1 MRMQSYYPR
10 ELPEE
15 LAGLNDLALDLRWDG
30 NQEAAR
36 VWSLLDPATWERS
49 RNAYLLLQE
58 ISNER
63 LEEARQNPKFVEA
76 LKSLA
81 DARERA
87 NTEATWFTQ
96 TFPDTPVKAIAYFS
110 MEFGLSES
118 LPIYAGGL
126 GILAGDHLKTAS
138 DLGIPLYGVGL
149 FYGQGYFHQ
158 SISPEGW
165 QVEAYP
171 YNDPSDLPVTPTRL
185 PSGEWLRIAVELPG
199 RNVVL
204 RVWQAQVGMVTLYLL
219 DTNDPSNAPWDRGI
233 TSTLYGGAKEVR
245 LIQEIVLGIGGWEA
259 LTRLGI
265 EPDVC
270 HLNEGHAA
278 FVSLARIG
286 HAMQTRGL
294 DFHHARMAT
303 RPGNVFTT
311 HTPVPAGFDRFD
323 IDTVAQYLQPL
334 AARIGVPTVEF
345 QRLGWEPDTNL
356 FNMALLATRTSC
368 YVNGVSKLHGE
379 VSREIFLPLYP
390 HWPLSEIPVTH
401 VTNAIHV
408 PSWQSEVSRDL
419 WEKANLS
426 PETAGPNTAVSL
438 TPDKI
443 SDEEL
448 WEFRTKSRERLISYV
463 RRRLDRQVR
472 GQGASASMIEESHQ
486 ILDPN
491 ILTLGFARR
500 FATYKRADLLLR
512 DWARLKSILLNAER
526 PVQLILAGK
535 AHPGDDPGKRL
546 IQSWMRIASH
556 SDIQHR
562 VVFLADYD
570 IALAQQLVAG
580 VDVWINTP
588 RRPMEASGT
597 SGMKVL
603 VNGGINLSELDGW
616 WAEAYNPEVGWALG
630 DGLEHSESDWDA
642 REAEQLYSL
651 LEKQVVPDF
660 YDRDE
665 HGLPVRWL
673 KRVRASMSQLTP
685 QFATGRMLMEYAT
698 NLYIPAGEGYHKRLA
713 DDSRLTNDLYDW
725 RSRLDNAWGTLR
737 FRNVQVRPAGDG
749 YVVELE
755 VSVDGLNPDDY
766 AVQLYAENPAG
777 RPPSIITA
785 EPAEDT
791 RPAGKGRGYE
801 AQIPGG
807 RPVSDYTARI
817 VPRHPGAFVPA
828 EAEQILW
835 AR

>member
-1 MRMQSYYPR
+1 MRTQFYSPR
-10 ELPEE
+10 ELPEG

-30 NQEAAR
+30 NPETAR
-36 VWSLLDPATWERS
+36 VWSLLDPTAWERS

-63 LEEARQNPKFVEA
+63 LEAASKDPAFLEA
-76 LKSLA
+76 LQSVLKSREQSENG
-81 DARERA
+81 AR
-87 NTEATWFTQ
+87 WFGETH
-96 TFPDTPVKAIAYFS
+96 PGTPLKAVAYFS

-126 GILAGDHLKTAS
+126 GILAGDHLKTAG
-138 DLGIPLYGVGL
+138 DMGIPLFGIGL

-171 YNDPSDLPVTPTRL
+171 YNDPSDLPVTPARL
-185 PSGEWLRIAVELPG
+185 PGGEWLRFPIDLPG
-199 RNVVL
+199 RQIVV
-204 RVWQAQVGMVTLYLL
+204 RVWQAKVGNVPLYLL
-219 DTNDPSNAPWDRGI
+219 DTNDPGNAPWDRAI

-245 LIQEIVLGIGGWEA
+245 LIQEIILGIGGWEA
-259 LTRLGI
+259 LMRLGI

-286 HAMQTRGL
+286 RAMKKFGL
-294 DFHHARMAT
+294 DFYHARMAT

-334 AARIGVPTVEF
+334 ASAIGVPAMEF

-356 FNMALLATRTSC
+356 FNMALLATRTSG
-368 YVNGVSKLHGE
+368 YVNGVSQLHGE
-379 VSREIFLPLYP
+379 VSREIFRNLYP
-390 HWPLSEIPVTH
+390 HWPTAEIPVTH

-408 PSWQSEVSRDL
+408 ASWQSQDSQALWQKSGSSPAGMTDDPVSLSPDKVSDADL
-419 WEKANLS
+419 WA
-426 PETAGPNTAVSL
+426 
-438 TPDKI
+438 
-443 SDEEL
+443 
-448 WEFRTKSRERLISYV
+448 FRSKSRQNLIDYV
-463 RRRLDRQVR
+463 RARLERQVR
-472 GQGASASMIEESHQ
+472 GQGAQEGGVREAQ
-486 ILDPN
+486 GILDPG

-512 DWARLKSILLNAER
+512 DWERLKRILLSADR
-526 PVQLILAGK
+526 PVQLIIAGK

-546 IQSWMRIASH
+546 IQHWMRVASH
-556 SDIQHR
+556 SDIQQR

-603 VNGGINLSELDGW
+603 VNGGLNLSELDGW
-616 WAEAYNPEVGWALG
+616 WPEAYSPEVGWALG
-630 DGLEHSESDWDA
+630 DKQEHSEADWDA
-642 REAEQLYSL
+642 REAEQLYQI
-651 LEKQVVPDF
+651 LEREVVPDF
-660 YDRDE
+660 YDRNAN
-665 HGLPVRWL
+665 GIPVRWL
-673 KRVRASMSQLTP
+673 ARVRASMTKLTPRFSTERMLKEYTDKLYVPAAEHYHRRIADGAQLTS
-685 QFATGRMLMEYAT
+685 A
-698 NLYIPAGEGYHKRLA
+698 
-713 DDSRLTNDLYDW
+713 LYDW
-725 RSRLDNAWGTLR
+725 RSRLDKSWSNLR
-737 FRNVQVRPAGDG
+737 FRNVQVHQETKG
-749 YVVELE
+749 YTFDIEIAAE
-755 VSVDGLNPDDY
+755 GLQPDDY
-766 AVQLYAENPAG
+766 AVQLYAENPDGQPPTIVDARPVPSGGQAG
-777 RPPSIITA
+777 LGRLYHA
-785 EPAEDT
+785 ET
-791 RPAGKGRGYE
+791 
-801 AQIPGG
+801 PGG
-807 RPVSDYTARI
+807 RSSSDYTARI
-817 VPRHPGAFVPA
+817 VPNHPEAFIPG

>member
-1 MRMQSYYPR
+1 MQMQSYYPR
-10 ELPEE
+10 QLPEE
-15 LAGLNDLALDLRWDG
+15 LAWLNDLALDLRWDG
-30 NQEAAR
+30 TREAAR

-63 LEEARQNPKFVEA
+63 LKEASQDPAFLEVLHTVLAARAKSEA
-76 LKSLA
+76 
-81 DARERA
+81 D
-87 NTEATWFTQ
+87 ATWFAD
-96 TFPDTPVKAIAYFS
+96 TFPSTPLKAIAYFS

-138 DLGIPLYGVGL
+138 DLGIPLYGIGL

-165 QVEAYP
+165 QIEAYP
-171 YNDPSDLPVTPTRL
+171 YNDPNDLPVTPTRL
-185 PSGEWLRIAVELPG
+185 PNGEWLRFPIQLPG
-199 RNVVL
+199 RAINI
-204 RVWQAQVGMVTLYLL
+204 RVWQAKVGGVTLYLL
-219 DTNDPSNAPWDRGI
+219 DTNDPSNAPWDRAI

-259 LTRLGI
+259 LIRLGI

-270 HLNEGHAA
+270 HMNEGHAA

-286 HAMQTRGL
+286 HFMKKTGM
-294 DFHHARMAT
+294 DFYHARMAT

-334 AARIGVPTVEF
+334 AKVIGVPAMEF

-356 FNMALLATRTSC
+356 FNMALLATRTSGF
-368 YVNGVSKLHGE
+368 VNGVSRLHGE
-379 VSREIFLPLYP
+379 VSREIFRNLYP
-390 HWPLSEIPVTH
+390 HWPVAEIPVTH

-408 PSWQSEVSRDL
+408 PTWQSQDSQDLWAKNETAPDTSHPGAATVLTSNAVPDRDL
-419 WEKANLS
+419 WE
-426 PETAGPNTAVSL
+426 
-438 TPDKI
+438 
-443 SDEEL
+443 
-448 WEFRTKSRERLISYV
+448 FRNKSRQDLIGYV
-463 RRRLDRQVR
+463 RYRLERQVR
-472 GQGASASMIEESHQ
+472 GQGADDNTVNEAQQM
-486 ILDPN
+486 LDPN

-512 DWARLKSILLNAER
+512 QWDRLKSLLLNSER

-546 IQSWMRIASH
+546 IQHWMRVASH
-556 SDIQHR
+556 SDVQHR

-570 IALAQQLVAG
+570 IALAQHLVAG
-580 VDVWINTP
+580 VDVWVNTP

-603 VNGGINLSELDGW
+603 VNGGLNLSELDGW

-630 DGLEHSESDWDA
+630 DGNEHADADWDA
-642 REAEQLYSL
+642 HEAEQLYRI
-651 LEKQVVPDF
+651 LEQEVIPDY
-660 YDRDE
+660 YDRDSE
-665 HGLPVRWL
+665 GLPKRWL

-685 QFATGRMLMEYAT
+685 VFSTGRMLKEYT
-698 NLYIPAGEGYHKRLA
+698 QNLYIPAGQGYHKRIESDCEVGNA
-713 DDSRLTNDLYDW
+713 LYDW
-725 RSRLDNAWGTLR
+725 RSRLDQSWDRLR
-737 FRNVQVRPAGDG
+737 FRSVQVTQVTGGYQFDLEIHAEGLEPA
-749 YVVELE
+749 
-755 VSVDGLNPDDY
+755 DY
-766 AVQLYAENPAG
+766 AVQLYAENSGGQPPTVIDVPYHENGGKAG
-777 RPPSIITA
+777 RERLYSVIA
-785 EPAEDT
+785 
-791 RPAGKGRGYE
+791 
-801 AQIPGG
+801 PGG
-807 RPVSDYTARI
+807 RSSSDYTARI
-817 VPRHPGAFVPA
+817 VPYHPDAFVPA